1 MNLISDPKH
10 NKIQEPK
17 SVYGYPIQNAK
28 ELGLDAW
35 FKKNKHIAG
44 MAWGGGVNGSAPGGA
59 RVLVSN
65 PYYPYNDTPSEPLAR
80 LGTYMFEASKHHMA
94 ENKYKPKFVLNDA
107 QRKWQKTL
115 GGNSADDAAF
125 KEFIITSLIKN
136 DDVPGVTP
144 EQQAEADAI
153 YAALWAKDKAEGSP
167 VQTYLNSL
175 LAELMA
181 EFED

>member
-1 MNLISDPKH
+1 MNLISDPKN

-28 ELGLDAW
+28 QLGLDAW

-44 MAWGGGVNGSAPGGA
+44 MAWGGGANDSAPGDA

-65 PYYPYNDTPSEPLAR
+65 PYNATQSDPLRR
-80 LGTYMFEASKHHMA
+80 LGLYMLEASRHHMA

-107 QRKWQKTL
+107 QRKWQKNL
-115 GGNSADDAAF
+115 GAYSTDDAAF
-125 KEFIITSLIKN
+125 KESIISRLISN
-136 DDVPGVTP
+136 DYVPEVTP

-153 YAALWAKDKAEGSP
+153 RAALWAKDKAAGNP
-167 VQTYLNSL
+167 VKTYLNSL
-175 LAELMA
+175 I
-181 EFED
+181 DK